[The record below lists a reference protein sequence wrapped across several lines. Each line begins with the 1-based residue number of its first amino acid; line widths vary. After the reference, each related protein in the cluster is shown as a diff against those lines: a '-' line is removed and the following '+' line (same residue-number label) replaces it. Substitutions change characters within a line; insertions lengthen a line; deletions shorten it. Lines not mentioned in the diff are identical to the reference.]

1 MCNQPTSTALRKQEA
16 GITLIEVLVSLL
28 IFSLGF
34 LGLVGLQARAVQFS
48 SGAENRSRAALLAN
62 EIVSTMW
69 TQQSTSLSSSQIE
82 AWQARLSDMAVSGLP
97 NVQGIISPPDT
108 DGTVTITIKWHA
120 PSNKSTDQDS
130 SYTTQVTIP

>member
-1 MCNQPTSTALRKQEA
+1 MRNQPTSTALRKQEA

-48 SGAENRSRAALLAN
+48 NGAENRSRAALLAN

-69 TQQSTSLSSSQIE
+69 AQQSTSLSSSQTE
-82 AWQARLSDMAVSGLP
+82 AWQARLSDMAASGLP
-97 NVQGIISPPDT
+97 NAQGIISAPDT
-108 DGTVTITIKWHA
+108 DGTVTVTIKWHA
-120 PSNKSTDQDS
+120 PSSKNTDQDN
-130 SYTTQVTIP
+130 SYVTQVTIP